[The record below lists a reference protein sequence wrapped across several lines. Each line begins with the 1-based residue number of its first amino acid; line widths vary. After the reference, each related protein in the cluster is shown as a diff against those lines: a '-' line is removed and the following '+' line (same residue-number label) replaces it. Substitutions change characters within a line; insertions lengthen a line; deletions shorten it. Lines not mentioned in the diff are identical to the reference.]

1 MKKLRFDIKGMHCAS
16 CSALIELSFKNLKGI
31 NKTSVNLLTN
41 SADFEI
47 DETFV
52 SSDDIITI
60 IENLGYK
67 ASLAEEGEKK
77 KP

>member
-1 MKKLRFDIKGMHCAS
+1 MKKLKFDIKGMHCAS
-16 CSALIELSFKNLKGI
+16 CSAVIELSFKNLKGI
-31 NKTSVNLLTN
+31 NSVSVNLLTN

-47 DETFV
+47 DETAI
-52 SSDDIITI
+52 SPDDIITI
-60 IENLGYK
+60 IDNLGYK

>member
-16 CSALIELSFKNLKGI
+16 CSAVIELTFKNFKGV
-31 NKTSVNLLTN
+31 NSVSVNLLTN

-47 DETFV
+47 DE
-52 SSDDIITI
+52 SAISADDIITVI
-60 IENLGYK
+60 GNLGYK
-67 ASLAEEGEKK
+67 ASIAAEGEKK

>member
-16 CSALIELSFKNLKGI
+16 CSSLIELSFKNLKGV
-31 NKTSVNLLTN
+31 NNVSVNLLTN
-41 SADFEI
+41 SADLEI
-47 DETFV
+47 DETV
-52 SSDDIITI
+52 ISTDDIITI

-67 ASLAEEGEKK
+67 AAPAGEGEKK